1 MKHTPN
7 QLFEQLSKEFSS
19 KKDKE
24 LLNEE
29 LGQIVTL
36 KPINTIEAS
45 AKDPFWTK
53 FENFLAE
60 GGTLEPLVNNEDK
73 VKYNSKEQDEKIK
86 ADPKL
91 KFEMDNKLGG
101 SFKVSDAVENIDSH
115 NYDYDP
121 KVENINNVNAQEVLS
136 GVQLEINYNKELS
149 LDEAMELAV
158 KNLAKDPLHYVKEGQ
173 FGVKGLGYKEG
184 KQQQS
189 DGETYGGSG
198 FSSKLKDGG
207 DSMVPLKENIKKLV
221 LEAFGT
227 VVTSGNPNSLAA
239 QSGNMIRQ
247 MMAEKEEE
255 KKLPMDEMEDE
266 GTSVSYSDT
275 TSEAAK
281 PDFADIDGDGDKKE
295 TMKQAAKDKKK
306 KMKKESIDSKL
317 AEIGKEAEKVKME
330 AQLDFL
336 HDHIAEKVNRV
347 SSIQED
353 ENLSEL
359 IDKSKMKQMQREIK
373 DLQRRKAKMERI
385 YEKSCGSKYSKKE
398 MVDEMDEVSWN
409 DKNNPT
415 RGAAGERDPKKVGQS
430 TSAYTI
436 NEGLDGGVYEIPKD
450 VSDEALKPYIGKFLE
465 PTDAK
470 NDMVSNATEYD
481 KEGGLFKIGQKVELN
496 PAVSLSS
503 FGKSLGK
510 PEKAK
515 DDNEKPAEYRDES
528 GKKVKN
534 PNFNIKKVSYK
545 LVK

>member
-373 DLQRRKAKMERI
+373 DLERRKAKMERI
-385 YEKSCGSKYSKKE
+385 YEKSCGSKYAKKE
-398 MVDEMDEVSWN
+398 MVDEMDAVSWN
-409 DKNNPT
+409 EKNNPT
-415 RGAAGERDPKKVGQS
+415 RGAAGERDPKQVGQS
-430 TSAYTI
+430 
-436 NEGLDGGVYEIPKD
+436 
-450 VSDEALKPYIGKFLE
+450 VSDY
-465 PTDAK
+465 
-470 NDMVSNATEYD
+470 
-481 KEGGLFKIGQKVELN
+481 
-496 PAVSLSS
+496 AVN
-503 FGKSLGK
+503 K
-510 PEKAK
+510 
-515 DDNEKPAEYRDES
+515 
-528 GKKVKN
+528 
-534 PNFNIKKVSYK
+534 
-545 LVK
+545 